1 MKCLF
6 SIGTIMIDDISV
18 VWSSIVLRWG
28 SSMYSITIIL
38 FLLLTLSVIAYSL
51 LRKKQIIDEPPNRF
65 AASLFIC
72 LLFFSICF
80 VIAVPSV
87 LLYITVLGVNFL
99 FGETITYDS
108 FFSLISFSLFV
119 SVIIVFWSP
128 VLLFIGKGL
137 AYLLK
142 LPVWLTYALEWVS
155 SWIVLHL
162 SIKYVLY
169 LNFMNVSIGDDGVL
183 ILSFFVSFL
192 FIEIDL
198 VYSRKKQR
206 KQSLNTQ
213 KSS

>member
-1 MKCLF
+1 
-6 SIGTIMIDDISV
+6 
-18 VWSSIVLRWG
+18 
-28 SSMYSITIIL
+28 MYSIKIIL
-38 FLLLTLSVIAYSL
+38 FLLLILAVIAYAL

-65 AASLFIC
+65 AASLFIF

-80 VIAVPSV
+80 VIAVPCV
-87 LLYITVLGVNFL
+87 LLYIVVLGVNFL

-108 FFSLISFSLFV
+108 FLSLISFSLFV
-119 SVIIVFWSP
+119 SVIVVFWSP

-169 LNFMNVSIGDDGVL
+169 LNLMNVSIKDSGIL

-198 VYSRKKQR
+198 VYSRMKQR

>member
-1 MKCLF
+1 
-6 SIGTIMIDDISV
+6 
-18 VWSSIVLRWG
+18 
-28 SSMYSITIIL
+28 MYSITIIL

-65 AASLFIC
+65 AASLFIF

-80 VIAVPSV
+80 VIAVSSV

-119 SVIIVFWSP
+119 SVIVVFWSP

-155 SWIVLHL
+155 SWIVLYL

-169 LNFMNVSIGDDGVL
+169 LNLMNVSIGDDGVL

-198 VYSRKKQR
+198 VYSCKKQR
-206 KQSLNTQ
+206 KQSLDTYT
-213 KSS
+213 

>member
-65 AASLFIC
+65 AASLFIF

-80 VIAVPSV
+80 VIAVPCV
-87 LLYITVLGVNFL
+87 LLYIVVLGVNFL

-119 SVIIVFWSP
+119 SVIVVFWSP

-155 SWIVLHL
+155 SWIVLYL

-169 LNFMNVSIGDDGVL
+169 LNLMNVSIGDDGVL

-198 VYSRKKQR
+198 VYSCKKQR
-206 KQSLNTQ
+206 KQSLDTYT
-213 KSS
+213 